1 MARELGRS
9 SRIRR
14 EKKTGVVKG
23 RIILS
28 DAWEMQKDVH
38 ERRWERGREGGRMG
52 GRERD

>member
-1 MARELGRS
+1 M
-9 SRIRR
+9 
-14 EKKTGVVKG
+14 KG

-52 GRERD
+52 GRETDSPRLLSLRELRGSKHNG